1 LQFTEAIS
9 FNFKESNTVVTSVN
23 TLAIGALETA
33 LNQYLSLD
41 KHLDSLLAPLAGKV
55 IAIKI
60 TPGPHI
66 IYCCPTPKSI
76 QLLETY
82 HGEINATLSGSLSA
96 LGLMGLSATP
106 MHALFK
112 GEVRIEGDMELAR
125 KLQNLFAKLD
135 IDLESNLAVY
145 SGETFAKRL
154 FKLVNSSRHW
164 GQQSLNTFRDN
175 LQEFLQEET
184 RDLPAQAEAELLF
197 QQIDACRSDFDRLQA
212 RFHRLDLALNAR
224 EPQNPPG
231 SQP

>member
-1 LQFTEAIS
+1 
-9 FNFKESNTVVTSVN
+9 VVALVN
-23 TLAIGALETA
+23 PLAIGALETA

-41 KHLDSLLAPLAGKV
+41 KHVDSLLAPLAGKV

-60 TPGPHI
+60 TPGQQT
-66 IYCCPTPKSI
+66 IYCCPTPNSI

-82 HGEINATLSGSLSA
+82 YGKIDATLSGSLSA
-96 LGLMGLSATP
+96 LGLMGLSVTP

-112 GEVRIEGDMELAR
+112 GEVRIEGDMEVAH

-135 IDLESNLAVY
+135 IDLESKLAAY
-145 SGETFAKRL
+145 SGESFAKRL
-154 FKLVNSSRHW
+154 FTLVNSSRHW
-164 GQQSLNTFRDN
+164 SRQSLNTFRSN

-212 RFHRLDLALNAR
+212 RFHRLDLALNAAK
-224 EPQNPPG
+224 PQNPPG
-231 SQP
+231 SQS

>member
-1 LQFTEAIS
+1 
-9 FNFKESNTVVTSVN
+9 VVKSAKP
-23 TLAIGALETA
+23 LAIGVLENA
-33 LNQYLSLD
+33 INHYLKLD
-41 KHLDSLLAPLAGKV
+41 KHVDSLLAPLAGKV
-55 IAIKI
+55 IAIRI
-60 TPGPHI
+60 TPGPQSL
-66 IYCCPTPKSI
+66 YFCPTQDSV

-82 HGEINATLSGSLSA
+82 HGEIDATLTGSLPA

-135 IDLESNLAVY
+135 IDLESKLAVY
-145 SGETFAKRL
+145 TGASFAKRL
-154 FKLVNSSRHW
+154 HGLLDNSQRWSRE
-164 GQQSLNTFRDN
+164 SLNSFRLN

-184 RDLPAQAEAELLF
+184 RDLPAQAEAEILF
-197 QQIDACRSDFDRLQA
+197 QQIDDCRCDIDRLQA
-212 RFHRLDLALNAR
+212 RFTRLHTAVNRA

>member
-1 LQFTEAIS
+1 MA
-9 FNFKESNTVVTSVN
+9 TSIN
-23 TLAIGALETA
+23 PLAIGALETA
-33 LNQYLSLD
+33 LNHYLSLD

-66 IYCCPTPKSI
+66 IYCCPTPNSI

-82 HGEINATLSGSLSA
+82 HGEINSTLSGSLPA

-106 MHALFK
+106 MRSLFK

-135 IDLESNLAVY
+135 IDLESKLAVY

-154 FKLVNSSRHW
+154 FNLVNSSRHL
-164 GQQSLNTFRDN
+164 GRQSLNTFRDN

-212 RFHRLDLALNAR
+212 RFQRLDLALNAR
-224 EPQNPPG
+224 ERQNPPG

>member
-1 LQFTEAIS
+1 MVAL
-9 FNFKESNTVVTSVN
+9 VN
-23 TLAIGALETA
+23 PLAIGALETA

-41 KHLDSLLAPLAGKV
+41 KHLPSLLAPLAGKV

-60 TPGPHI
+60 TPGQQI
-66 IYCCPTPKSI
+66 IYCCPTANSI

-82 HGEINATLSGSLSA
+82 NGEIDASLSGSLSA

-135 IDLESNLAVY
+135 IDLESKLASY
-145 SGETFAKRL
+145 SSETFAKRL
-154 FKLVNSSRHW
+154 FTVINSSKHW
-164 GQQSLNTFRDN
+164 GQQSLHTFREN

-184 RDLPAQAEAELLF
+184 RHLPAQAEAELLF
-197 QQIDACRSDFDRLQA
+197 QKIDACRSDFDRLQA
-212 RFHRLDLALNAR
+212 RFQRLKHALNPTEAHTT
-224 EPQNPPG
+224 PG
-231 SQP
+231 SPP